1 MGSDNRFMAQA
12 ALIAV
17 MLAVIDFGLYQ
28 ALRHMLR

>member
-1 MGSDNRFMAQA
+1 MWSDRRFIAQA

-17 MLAVIDFGLYQ
+17 MLGAIDFGLYV